1 MSTQTNNASA
11 QQLGLVAQYVARCTF
26 DNHIESSLEIRSIKD
41 QVTPNTNINVDVKKL
56 EQDIYQITVSVNF
69 ILSAGLK
76 KIFTINLDM
85 VGEFMTTGFDD
96 NTLEKILNI
105 QCPTMLTPFVNERLG
120 YLIQS
125 SIIGRPPMPNINF
138 EEIYIKKFA

>member
-1 MSTQTNNASA
+1 MSTPNNASA

-26 DNHIESSLEIRSIKD
+26 ENHVESSLDIRSIKD
-41 QVTPNTNINVDVKKL
+41 PVTPNSSTNVDVKKI
-56 EQDIYQITVSVNF
+56 EKDIHQITVSVNF

-85 VGEFMTTGFDD
+85 VGEFMITGFDE

-105 QCPTMLTPFVNERLG
+105 QCPTMLTPFINERIG

-125 SIIGRPPMPNINF
+125 SIIGRPAMPNTNF